1 MTMLNI
7 NFAGKTNVGLKRS
20 VNEDTFRIKGEQGYC
35 LVADGLGGAAAGD
48 LASRLFAD
56 AAVEIFRQATDLHE
70 KNVVERIQNVFR
82 LANDRIRE
90 HVRINPEHKGM
101 GCTADLMAF
110 SDQGF
115 VIGHLG
121 DSRTYRFRNG
131 HLKQLTHDH
140 SLVQNQIDQG
150 LIAEESARRHPLRN
164 VILKAV
170 GIKENLALDLI
181 RGRTYPQDQF
191 LLCSDGLTDMVDDI
205 TIGSVFDAPV
215 PANQKVNQLIELA
228 LSGGGKDNIT
238 VVLVDIK
245 AP

>member
-20 VNEDTFRIKGEQGYC
+20 TNEDVFVIEGQRGFC

-48 LASRLFAD
+48 LASRFFAEATVEVFRK
-56 AAVEIFRQATDLHE
+56 AADLDE
-70 KNVVERIQNVFR
+70 ENVVMRIQESFR
-82 LANDRIRE
+82 TAHDKIRY
-90 HVRINPEHKGM
+90 HVSKNPLHNGM
-101 GCTADLMAF
+101 GCTAELLAF

-115 VIGHLG
+115 IVGHLG

-140 SLVQNQIDQG
+140 SLVQDQIDKG
-150 LIAEESARRHPLRN
+150 LIGEEKARRHPLRN

-170 GIKENLALDLI
+170 GIDEDLALDLI
-181 RGRTYPQDQF
+181 RGRTYPEDQF
-191 LLCSDGLTDMVDDI
+191 LLCSDGLTDMVDDVD
-205 TIGSVFDAPV
+205 IGNVFNSPL
-215 PANQKVNQLIELA
+215 PADKKVDRLIDLA

-238 VVLVDIK
+238 VVLIDIN
-245 AP
+245 